1 MNNVL
6 FVDDDINILSGFRRQ
21 LKKYFNVYTA
31 EGGEKGLEEI
41 RKNGPFS
48 VVVSDFRMPGM
59 DGLEFLAKVRE
70 MTPGTILMMLTGHAD
85 LQTAIDAINKGNI
98 YKFLIKPCKPDQLIQ
113 SITEGVMEY
122 GKRSQLEKK
131 LQENEQACQRF
142 QRLISPDL
150 ADLISSGRMEVEK
163 GGETRVATV
172 LFADICGFTAMSES
186 TQAKEILEL
195 LNEYFEMLVDI
206 VFRFDGTLDKFI
218 GDEMMVI
225 WGAPTSHDDDPV
237 RAVQAALD
245 MQAAIKTFNKNRAEL
260 GGRFIDIGIGINTGQ
275 LVAGY
280 IGSSRTMSYSVIGD
294 TVNTASRLCSAA
306 EGGQIIV
313 SHSTYQQIKDRFKCT
328 KLPPIKFK
336 GKSKSVIA
344 YQVDGATDS
353 LLSTNG

>member
-6 FVDDDINILSGFRRQ
+6 FVDDDTNILSGFRRH
-21 LKKYFNVYTA
+21 LKKYFNVFTA

-41 RKNGPFS
+41 KKHGPFS
-48 VVVSDFRMPGM
+48 VVVSDLRMPGM
-59 DGLEFLAKVRE
+59 DGLEFLTKVRE
-70 MTPGTILMMLTGHAD
+70 LTPDTILMMLTGHAD

-98 YKFLIKPCKPDQLIQ
+98 YKFLIKPCKPSQLIQ
-113 SITEGVMEY
+113 TVTEGVLAY
-122 GKRSQLEKK
+122 GKRSQLEEK
-131 LQENEQACQRF
+131 LQANEQACQRF

-150 ADLISSGRMEVEK
+150 ADLISSGQMEVEK

-186 TQAKEILEL
+186 AGANEILEL
-195 LNEYFEMLVDI
+195 LNEYFEMLVEI
-206 VFRFDGTLDKFI
+206 VFRHHGTLDKFI

-225 WGAPTSHDDDPV
+225 WGAPTSHEDDPI

-245 MQAAIKTFNKNRAEL
+245 MQSAIKTFNENRAEL
-260 GGRFIDIGIGINTGQ
+260 GGRFIQIGIGINTGQ

-294 TVNTASRLCSAA
+294 TVNTASRLCSVA
-306 EGGQIIV
+306 EGGQVIV
-313 SHSTYQQIKDRFKCT
+313 SDSTYQHIKDRFEFT
-328 KLPPIKFK
+328 TLPPIKFK

-344 YQVDGATDS
+344 YQVDGAIA
-353 LLSTNG
+353 